1 MLDTAFARGLRLS
14 LWAEHL
20 GVLRYANTGWPAPAA
35 LPLPKPMVTPR
46 EEGLRALLTP
56 VDWRQ
61 LETDEA
67 AGTHGADELRELE
80 DPLAG
85 IALLER
91 RAAENLDRLR
101 RGQPLEGHLF
111 PYLLYEEAQK
121 CGLALDRSC
130 GLLDPLRSTQEGIT
144 LRHLQRYT

>member
-1 MLDTAFARGLRLS
+1 M
-14 LWAEHL
+14 
-20 GVLRYANTGWPAPAA
+20 
-35 LPLPKPMVTPR
+35 
-46 EEGLRALLTP
+46 TP

-67 AGTHGADELRELE
+67 TGTRGADELRELE

-91 RAAENLDRLR
+91 RAAENLERLR

-111 PYLLYEEAQK
+111 PYLLSEEAQK
-121 CGLALDRSC
+121 FGLALDRSC
-130 GLLDPLRSTQEGIT
+130 GLLDPLRSAREGIA